1 MPSLLHWIHPLC
13 GRRGRWARIHTA
25 KQNSLLQA
33 MPSLLH
39 WIHALCKEK
48 EYTLKC
54 ISVLRGLE
62 QAPSLNVPTPQVSH
76 GVQLVVIPVGLG
88 INLGLLAL
96 RPALKQLADK
106 NKRLHY
112 VLVSVHSFETSNEAN
127 TVEAKLATRLGWTL
141 FKCGDESNMGIVIR
155 AQASSWEGCKVVLLS
170 HLPKPVPSPAGVAD
184 DGGAVSTFFI
194 RMAKPRDLKVGSPRG
209 THFKFWRPTTPRKN
223 VEWHCFGVSCPP
235 GIVRPKWTP
244 NSGTQMCG
252 TSHSALHSP
261 ETQDQIR
268 SPISGRRS

>member
-1 MPSLLHWIHPLC
+1 M
-13 GRRGRWARIHTA
+13 
-25 KQNSLLQA
+25 
-33 MPSLLH
+33 
-39 WIHALCKEK
+39 
-48 EYTLKC
+48 
-54 ISVLRGLE
+54 
-62 QAPSLNVPTPQVSH
+62 
-76 GVQLVVIPVGLG
+76 VIPVGLG

-106 NKRLHY
+106 KKRLHY

-141 FKCGDESNMGIVIR
+141 FKCGDESNMVEVIR
-155 AQASSWEGCKVVLLS
+155 AQASSWEGCKVLL
-170 HLPKPVPSPAGVAD
+170 LTR
-184 DGGAVSTFFI
+184 GAVSTFFI

-223 VEWHCFGVSCPP
+223 VKWQCFGVSCPP

-244 NSGTQMCG
+244 NSGTQMSG